1 MSDYKAVQSSMEIS
15 RQLFD
20 CLEDIDPI
28 QYNGRNRPRM
38 IRNVNDH
45 LQGRNDM
52 PLEEL
57 MEWAAASKGGE
68 YAARVQTLRQSIQ
81 GFQEQ
86 KALLDTPYTKTSRQ
100 QYKYQMTDKDPNCP
114 LKIVDQKIYDM
125 AVKKG
130 FPPRFFQESYFDHVT
145 FYCLPDNA
153 NCNFSHFDHCTF
165 AVCRLYGMRFWD
177 ARLYDCLFHSCQI
190 KFTLFSDAVLSETHF
205 RDCIIHSA
213 AFLRSRLKHCN
224 TIDCTVGRLNF
235 NGAVLDGCAYA
246 RITRLPNSKIEA
258 VETALFTMS
267 GGTDAEIQANRAA
280 IFRALRVPEPKETER
295 HPSQER

>member
-1 MSDYKAVQSSMEIS
+1 
-15 RQLFD
+15 
-20 CLEDIDPI
+20 
-28 QYNGRNRPRM
+28 
-38 IRNVNDH
+38 
-45 LQGRNDM
+45 
-52 PLEEL
+52 
-57 MEWAAASKGGE
+57 
-68 YAARVQTLRQSIQ
+68 
-81 GFQEQ
+81 
-86 KALLDTPYTKTSRQ
+86 
-100 QYKYQMTDKDPNCP
+100 MTDKDPNCP

-165 AVCRLYGMRFWD
+165 SVCRLYGMRFWD

-190 KFTLFSDAVLSETHF
+190 KFTLFSDAVLSDTHF
-205 RDCIIHSA
+205 RDCTIHSA

-235 NGAVLDGCAYA
+235 SGAVLDGCAYA

-267 GGTDAEIQANRAA
+267 GGTDAEIQANRTA

>member
-1 MSDYKAVQSSMEIS
+1 MGDYKAVQSSLEIS
-15 RQLFD
+15 RRIFD

-28 QYNGRNRPRM
+28 QYSGRNRSRM
-38 IRNVNDH
+38 IRNINDC

-52 PLEEL
+52 PLKEL
-57 MEWAAASKGGE
+57 MEWAAAAKGGE

-100 QYKYQMTDKDPNCP
+100 QYKYQMMDKDPNCS

-165 AVCRLYGMRFWD
+165 AVCRLYGLRFWD

-190 KFTLFSDAVLSETHF
+190 KFTLFSDAVLSDTHF
-205 RDCIIHSA
+205 RDCIILSLIHISEPTR
-213 AFLRSRLKHCN
+213 RS
-224 TIDCTVGRLNF
+224 
-235 NGAVLDGCAYA
+235 
-246 RITRLPNSKIEA
+246 
-258 VETALFTMS
+258 
-267 GGTDAEIQANRAA
+267 
-280 IFRALRVPEPKETER
+280 
-295 HPSQER
+295 

>member
-15 RQLFD
+15 RRIFD

-28 QYNGRNRPRM
+28 QYNGRNRPHM

-57 MEWAAASKGGE
+57 MGWAAAAKSGE
-68 YAARVQTLRQSIQ
+68 YAARVQALRQSIQ

-114 LKIVDQKIYDM
+114 LKIIDQKIYDM

-130 FPPRFFQESYFDHVT
+130 FPPRFFQESYFNHVT
-145 FYCLPDNA
+145 FYCLPDNV
-153 NCNFSHFDHCTF
+153 NCNFSHFNHCTF
-165 AVCRLYGMRFWD
+165 AVCRLYGIRFWD
-177 ARLYDCLFHSCQI
+177 AHLYDCAFHSCQV
-190 KFTLFSDAVLSETHF
+190 KFTLFSDAVLSDTHF

-235 NGAVLDGCAYA
+235 NGAVLDGCTYA

-258 VETALFTMS
+258 METASFTMS
-267 GGTDAEIQANRAA
+267 GGTDKEIQANRTA
-280 IFRALRVPEPKETER
+280 IFQALRIPEQKETDR
-295 HPSQER
+295 RPGQER